1 MQNKLIIV
9 VILITIL
16 VTIIISRASSSDKK
30 QKEIIN
36 NLYNQINSDYNRHY
50 INDTALPL
58 IEDNSKYI
66 ELQTKD
72 WIEKRNELGYCYGLL
87 EKDKIVMAKW
97 IEKFNIRIPKIH
109 YYGYH
114 TDFNFSKLKKIA
126 LNNPDKRFI
135 IKITHLQSNYGIIMM
150 SPYNE
155 KKEGDEYLL
164 DIYSKCLEKFK
175 TCFVCNHDKDT
186 APKPSEISK
195 REKSSH
201 YELYETIEPGVIIQE
216 FFYSKDDSSVGRV
229 NKPKEFKVLV
239 YGGKIINGSGGD
251 IKREKNIYEMAR
263 NVSKL
268 LGSSLIRVDMFV
280 KEEDNPYI
288 PYLNEISLS
297 PNGGFNNKN
306 IKKET
311 FDKYISEVKNYKP
324 INMEINELIK
334 ESPKRTIPIE
344 KYLTD
349 NDWGIWWNEKFRF
362 GLIK

>member
-1 MQNKLIIV
+1 MQNKYIILILI
-9 VILITIL
+9 ITIL
-16 VTIIISRASSSDKK
+16 STIIISRAASSDKK
-30 QKEIIN
+30 LKEKTDKIYNEIN
-36 NLYNQINSDYNRHY
+36 NDYNRDY
-50 INDTALPL
+50 INNNALPL

-72 WIEKRNELGYCYGLL
+72 WIEKRNEIGYCYGLL
-87 EKDKIVMAKW
+87 EKDKIIMTKW
-97 IEKFNIRIPKIH
+97 MEKFNIRCPKIH

-114 TDFNFSKLKKIA
+114 DDFNFTKLKKVA
-126 LNNPDKRFI
+126 TSNPGQRFI
-135 IKITHLQSNYGIIMM
+135 IKISHLQSNYGIIMM
-150 SPYNE
+150 PPYNE
-155 KKEGDEYLL
+155 KKGDEYLL
-164 DIYSKCLEKFK
+164 NIYSKCLDKFK
-175 TCFVCNHDKDT
+175 TCFVCNHDNNT
-186 APKPSEISK
+186 APKTHEISK
-195 REKSSH
+195 REKLSH
-201 YELYETIEPGVIIQE
+201 YELYETIEPGIIIQE
-216 FFYSKDDSSVGRV
+216 FFYSN
-229 NKPKEFKVLV
+229 NKPERPKEFKMLV
-239 YGGKIINGSGGD
+239 YGGKIINGSNGD

-263 NVSKL
+263 NISKL

-297 PNGGFNNKN
+297 PNGGFRNKN

-311 FDKYISEVKNYKP
+311 LDKYISEVKKYKP

-349 NDWGIWWNEKFRF
+349 SDWGVWWKEKFRF

>member
-1 MQNKLIIV
+1 MKNKLI
-9 VILITIL
+9 VIILLITIL
-16 VTIIISRASSSDKK
+16 MTIIISRSSSSDKR
-30 QKEIIN
+30 QKEKINKIYNEIN
-36 NLYNQINSDYNRHY
+36 NDYNRNE
-50 INDTALPL
+50 INNTALPL

-97 IEKFNIRIPKIH
+97 MQKFNIKSPKIH

-114 TDFNFSKLKKIA
+114 NEFNFTKLKKVA
-126 LNNPDKRFI
+126 KDNPGQRFI
-135 IKITHLQSNYGIIMM
+135 IKITHLQSNYGIIIMP
-150 SPYNE
+150 PYSEHNR
-155 KKEGDEYLL
+155 DEYLL
-164 DIYSKCLEKFK
+164 NIYSKCLDKFK
-175 TCFVCNHDKDT
+175 TCFVCNHDNDT
-186 APKPSEISK
+186 APKPHEINK

-201 YELYETIEPGVIIQE
+201 YELYETIEPGIIIQD
-216 FFYSKDDSSVGRV
+216 FFYSKKN
-229 NKPKEFKVLV
+229 NKPERPKEFKMLV
-239 YGGKIINGSGGD
+239 YGNKIIKGAEGD

-263 NVSKL
+263 NISKI

-297 PNGGFNNKN
+297 PNGGFGTGN

-311 FDKYISEVKNYKP
+311 LDKYIEEVKNYKP

-334 ESPKRTIPIE
+334 SSPKRTIPIE

-349 NDWGIWWNEKFRF
+349 GDWGIWWKEKFRF